1 MRIVRSQRCLAFV
14 LAFSAGLAA
23 TAQAD
28 LPAILDRVPG
38 DAAFVAATGRL
49 EAGFKVWE
57 RFSEAF
63 SALIDAPL
71 DVNWLLIT
79 PGVNQAGAAAIILAD
94 IPADADPGN
103 LPAVVLVP
111 VNDAK
116 VFITALGGKPGEGVL
131 TLTPA
136 NDTTVYARES
146 GPDYVLLGMS
156 RDAVEAFDASRGQIA
171 AHTARLGPVG
181 GRVASSADLVI
192 IANMEKAGP
201 GMLEALGDGARNL
214 AGAAAMMGG
223 QLGGGGD
230 VEGAASP
237 FFRDARAGVIGLSL
251 VRNGI
256 ALDFAT
262 QFHEDSELGRAFTV
276 KGDAHQLFSRSP
288 QQQYLFAVAADTSS
302 PVVKGLLGEL
312 APAPGADAN
321 DMISLFLAQAHKVD
335 GMVFQVG
342 NAPGGL
348 AAGFLSAAAA
358 YMKTSD
364 PASIRNAART
374 AIESMNDRTEGA
386 VTYTT
391 SIGPDAAE
399 VAGKKVDTWSI
410 RETIDPQHPGAGMIQ
425 QRQMLTGAASGQRG
439 FLGSVDDGVVMTFS
453 QSSSLMSRALEAAA
467 GGNGLSE
474 MEAFKAQ
481 AALMPKGSVL
491 LAAVDTRNLMTN
503 LGGLVAMMTG
513 APMPA
518 LPAGTPPL
526 MLGATSDSSGLH
538 VRAIL
543 PTPILDM
550 LRDIADVAGE
560 MRAPA
565 AAPQRRRGPGF

>member
-1 MRIVRSQRCLAFV
+1 MRILRAPRCFAAALF
-14 LAFSAGLAA
+14 FCAGLAA

-49 EAGFKVWE
+49 DAGFKVWE

-63 SALIDAPL
+63 AALIDAPL

-79 PGVNQAGAAAIILAD
+79 PGVNHAGAAAIILAD
-94 IPADADPGN
+94 VPGDADRATP
-103 LPAVVLVP
+103 PAVVLVP
-111 VNDAK
+111 VNDPN
-116 VFITALGGKPGEGVL
+116 VFITALGGKPADGVL

-136 NDTTVYARES
+136 DDTTVYARQS
-146 GPDYVLLGMS
+146 GADYVLLGMS
-156 RDAVEAFDASRGQIA
+156 RDAVEAFQSPRDQIA
-171 AHTARLGPVG
+171 AHASRLGPVG
-181 GRVASSADLVI
+181 GRVASGADLVI

-201 GMLEALGDGARNL
+201 DMLDALGEGARNL

-223 QLGGGGD
+223 QVAGGGD
-230 VEGAASP
+230 IEGAASP
-237 FFRDARAGVIGLSL
+237 FFRDARAAVIGLSL
-251 VRNGI
+251 VKNGI
-256 ALDFAT
+256 SLDFAA
-262 QFHEDSELGRAFTV
+262 QFREDSDLGRAFTV
-276 KGDAHQLFSRSP
+276 SGDAARLFGRTP
-288 QQQYLFAVAADTSS
+288 QQQYLLALAADTSS
-302 PVVKGLLGEL
+302 PVVKGLLGEF

-321 DMISLFLAQAHKVD
+321 DMLSLFLAQARKVD

-348 AAGFLSAAAA
+348 AAGFLSAAVA

-391 SIGPDAAE
+391 SFGPGAAE
-399 VAGKKVDTWSI
+399 VAGRKVDTWSI
-410 RETIDPQHPGAGMIQ
+410 RETIDPQHPDSGMIQ
-425 QRQMLTGAASGQRG
+425 QRQMLTGSSGGQRG
-439 FLGSVDDGVVMTFS
+439 FIGSVDDGVVMTFS
-453 QSSSLMSRALEAAA
+453 QSSALMARALESAAA
-467 GGNGLSE
+467 GNGLSE
-474 MEAFKAQ
+474 MEAFKSQ
-481 AALMPKGSVL
+481 AALMPQGAVL
-491 LAAVDTRNLMTN
+491 LAAVDTRNLMSN
-503 LGGLVAMMTG
+503 VGGFIAMMTG

-538 VRAIL
+538 VRAII
-543 PTPILDM
+543 PTPILDIF
-550 LRDIADVAGE
+550 RDIADVAGE

-565 AAPQRRRGPGF
+565 GAPQRRRGPGF